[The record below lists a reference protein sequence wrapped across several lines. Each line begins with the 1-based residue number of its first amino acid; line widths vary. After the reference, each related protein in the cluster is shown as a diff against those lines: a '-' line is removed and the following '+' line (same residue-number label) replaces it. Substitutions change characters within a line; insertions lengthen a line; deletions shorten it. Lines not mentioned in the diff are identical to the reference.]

1 MSQIRLDPHL
11 HRYAGR
17 TRGMTAS
24 EIRALFAVASRPEV
38 VSLAG
43 GMPDTKALD
52 YDAVA
57 AVFEEVA
64 RTSGPTALQYGGG
77 QGLASLR
84 ERLVEVM
91 AAEEIPAHADDLVV
105 TTGGQQGLDLLGKLF
120 CDPGDVVLAEGP
132 SYVGALSAFSAYEAE
147 TRHVALDADGLVP
160 EAVEEALERL
170 RAEGRQAKFLYT
182 VPNHQNP
189 AGVSLST
196 PRRERLLEIAESHD
210 LLIIEDNPYG
220 LLDFKEQVRPSLRA
234 MAPERVCYVGT
245 LSKIFSPGIRVGWV
259 ATSGPI
265 RDKLV
270 LLKEAAD
277 LCQSNLTQHVAERW
291 LATQPWR
298 AQVDEFRDLYGA
310 RCQAMCE
317 EMAAELPAACS
328 WSDPTGG
335 MFVWARLPEGVDS
348 RELLA
353 KALSARVAYVPG
365 GAFYADGSGARELRL
380 CFSFADADRL
390 REGVRRLSEVVRAE
404 LEIIR
409 AVYGAQP
416 PMDGGSD
423 REGRR

>member
-1 MSQIRLDPHL
+1 LSQIHLDPYL
-11 HRYAGR
+11 QRYAGR

-24 EIRALFAVASRPEV
+24 EIRALFAVANRPEV

-43 GMPDTKALD
+43 GMPDTRALD

-64 RTSGPTALQYGGG
+64 RRSGPTALQYGGG
-77 QGLASLR
+77 QGDATLR
-84 ERLVEVM
+84 DRLVEVM
-91 AAEEIPAHADDLVV
+91 AAEEVPAHADDLVV
-105 TTGGQQGLDLLGKLF
+105 TTGGQQGLDLLAKLF
-120 CDPGDVVLAEGP
+120 CDPGDVILAEGP

-147 TRHVALDADGLVP
+147 VRHVTMDEEGLIP
-160 EAVEEALERL
+160 EALEDALARL
-170 RAEGRQAKFLYT
+170 DAEGRRAKLLYV

-189 AGVSLST
+189 AGVSLSAA
-196 PRRERLLEIAESHD
+196 RRERVVELAHRHD
-210 LLIIEDNPYG
+210 LLLLEDNPYG
-220 LLDFKEQVRPSLRA
+220 LLDFKAEVRPALRSL
-234 MAPERVCYVGT
+234 APERVCYVGT

-259 ATSGPI
+259 AAAGPI

-298 AQVDEFRDLYGA
+298 RQVDEFRDLYRS
-310 RCQAMCE
+310 RCQALVD
-317 EMAAELPAACS
+317 EMAAELPAACT

-335 MFVWARLPEGVDS
+335 MFVWAKLPRAIDS

-365 GAFYADGSGARELRL
+365 GAFYADGSGGNELRL
-380 CFSFADADRL
+380 CFSFADEERL
-390 REGVRRLSEVVRAE
+390 REGVRRLAEVVTAE
-404 LEIIR
+404 LELVR
-409 AVYGAQP
+409 AVYGE
-416 PMDGGSD
+416 DHVGGLA
-423 REGRR
+423 